1 MFLGQI
7 ILNYSKT
14 YRISLANKDG
24 LSLALTVSKSEGE
37 SLLIIGFIYAR
48 GLHIDMK
55 CLEKSNLT
63 PRLLILSLSF
73 LSEKMFL
80 KRNEKSVSTKMQ

>member
-24 LSLALTVSKSEGE
+24 LSLALTVSKSEEE
-37 SLLIIGFIYAR
+37 SLLIIGFIYA
-48 GLHIDMK
+48 
-55 CLEKSNLT
+55 
-63 PRLLILSLSF
+63 
-73 LSEKMFL
+73 
-80 KRNEKSVSTKMQ
+80 